1 MESNERDARSDWEVV
16 QLPTLLI
23 QHSRDGD
30 TVPHEDLR
38 GALMNREHIAPETA
52 DRVIQSAIEDGI
64 LERREVL
71 RLSEDVV
78 DPSED
83 SHDDE

>member
-1 MESNERDARSDWEVV
+1 MGSNERDVRSDWEVV
-16 QLPTLLI
+16 RMPTLFV
-23 QHSRDGD
+23 QHSRDGE

-38 GALMNREHIAPETA
+38 EALMNREHIAPETA
-52 DRVIQSAIEDGI
+52 DLVIQSAIEDGI

-83 SHDDE
+83 SDDDE

>member
-1 MESNERDARSDWEVV
+1 MGSNERDARSDWEVV

-23 QHSRDGD
+23 QQSPDGE

-38 GALMNREHIAPETA
+38 CALMNREHIAPETA
-52 DRVIQSAIEDGI
+52 DMVIQSAIEDGI

-83 SHDDE
+83 SDDDE

>member
-1 MESNERDARSDWEVV
+1 MGSNERDARSDWEVV
-16 QLPTLLI
+16 RLPTLLV
-23 QHSRDGD
+23 QHSRDGE

-52 DRVIQSAIEDGI
+52 DLVIQSAIEDGI

-83 SHDDE
+83 SDDDE